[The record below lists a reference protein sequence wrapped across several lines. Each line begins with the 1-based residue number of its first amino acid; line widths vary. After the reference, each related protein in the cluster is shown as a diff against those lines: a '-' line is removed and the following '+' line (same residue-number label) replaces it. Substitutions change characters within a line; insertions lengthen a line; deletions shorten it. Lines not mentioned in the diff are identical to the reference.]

1 MLRMPNFHFTEE
13 EIEAVTMAVLSFN
26 TDKVGEPLLAHNKVP
41 ELYYEQVAALPLYQ
55 C

>member
-1 MLRMPNFHFTEE
+1 MPNFHFTEE

-41 ELYYEQVAALPLYQ
+41 DYNKAVSYTHLTLPTS
-55 C
+55 